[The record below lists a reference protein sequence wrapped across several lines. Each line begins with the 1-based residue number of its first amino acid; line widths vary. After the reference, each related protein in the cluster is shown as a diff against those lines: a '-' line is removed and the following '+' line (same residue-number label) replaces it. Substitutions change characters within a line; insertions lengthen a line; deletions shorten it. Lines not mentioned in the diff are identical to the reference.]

1 MPLSRSSRWTFS
13 RPNANSKLQWPA
25 AISLL
30 AAIFLGGI
38 ATADQPADTATDD
51 SLVEV
56 LNRVEA
62 EGVGHTEAMKTM
74 SAQPKSTDVS
84 TSQLFAT
91 LNSMSDAKPRAKNW
105 LRLLASQQIEAAE
118 SNATTEADTRAL
130 NEDLLSFFNERA
142 HDGDARYL
150 IYRHLVD
157 RAPQRRE
164 PLLEQAVDDP
174 FIPLR
179 YLAIQRELDLAEE
192 LEGEDAIEAYL
203 RLLPLA
209 RHPDHL
215 RDITASLKQ
224 LDRPVQLAK
233 QLAMI
238 MQWQVIAPF
247 GNKDSE
253 GFDQV
258 YEVETKYTD
267 SPLDTELTNQSFAA
281 KSASAN
287 AGETGAAEPSGDM
300 LDWQSLATEDNA
312 GMVDLNP
319 TYDNAK
325 DAIAYAVCFF
335 ELPEGE
341 TTDVQA
347 RLGCINANKAW
358 VNGKP
363 ILSNEVYHSGSSI
376 DQYVSNCQLRP
387 GLNSVLLKICQ
398 NNQTQP
404 WAQDWHFQFRLTD
417 STGRGIPVTVVNVA
431 P

>member
-1 MPLSRSSRWTFS
+1 MPLPRLSRRTFS
-13 RPNANSKLQWPA
+13 RSVASPQFFLPTALLL
-25 AISLL
+25 LL
-30 AAIFLGGI
+30 ALLSVSSDAL
-38 ATADQPADTATDD
+38 ADQPGDTTNN

-56 LNRVEA
+56 LNRVDA
-62 EGVGHTEAMKTM
+62 EGVGHSDAMKAM
-74 SAQPKSTDVS
+74 SAQPKSADVS
-84 TSQLFAT
+84 PAQLFAT
-91 LNSMSDAKPRAKNW
+91 LDSMSHAEPRAKNW

-118 SNATTEADTRAL
+118 SNAVTTGKL
-130 NEDLLSFFNERA
+130 NSLREDLLVFFNDRS

-157 RAPQRRE
+157 ENPDRRE
-164 PLLEQAVDDP
+164 TLLEQAVDDP

-179 YLAIQRELDLAEE
+179 YLAIERKMKQAEQF
-192 LEGEDAIEAYL
+192 EGEEAIEAYL
-203 RLLPLA
+203 ELLPLA
-209 RHPDHL
+209 RHPNHL
-215 RDITASLKQ
+215 REITASLKK

-238 MQWQVIAPF
+238 TQWQVIAPF

-253 GFDQV
+253 GFDHV
-258 YEVETKYTD
+258 YEVETEYAE
-267 SPLDTELTNQSFAA
+267 SPLDHELVRQSFKAA
-281 KSASAN
+281 TTSEGDDKTT
-287 AGETGAAEPSGDM
+287 GET
-300 LDWQSLATEDNA
+300 LTWQTLSTDDNA

-341 TTDVQA
+341 TTDAQA
-347 RLGCINANKAW
+347 RLGCINGNKAW
-358 VNGKP
+358 INGQP
-363 ILSNEVYHSGSSI
+363 VLSNEVYHSGSSI

-404 WAQDWHFQFRLTD
+404 WAQDWQFQFRLTD
-417 STGRGIPVTVVNVA
+417 STGRGIPVTVLNVA